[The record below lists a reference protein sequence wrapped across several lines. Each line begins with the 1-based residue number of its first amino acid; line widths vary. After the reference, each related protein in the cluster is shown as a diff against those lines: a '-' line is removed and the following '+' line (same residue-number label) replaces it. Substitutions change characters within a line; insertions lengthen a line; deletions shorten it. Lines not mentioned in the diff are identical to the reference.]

1 MVTNSKEYNAMY
13 FPKYMTRE
21 KKDENAT
28 RKRARYHVEK
38 NGKVKPFDW
47 KEVDHKRWV
56 KAWNGESNLRVISRI
71 TNRKLGVEKAIAHR
85 KSRLAKWWKY

>member
-38 NGKVKPFDW
+38 DGKVKPFD
-47 KEVDHKRWV
+47 
-56 KAWNGESNLRVISRI
+56 
-71 TNRKLGVEKAIAHR
+71 
-85 KSRLAKWWKY
+85 